1 MTTHYPAERRPSLS
15 RRGRPAGGQAR
26 TYGRRDGLTTV
37 SLRLRVN
44 GERHTI
50 RLGTE
55 AEGWSHVRAEREL
68 RNVQAEIRAGRG
80 TPPKPKNS
88 AGDPTL
94 HEFASLWFKRK
105 VADGIADKT
114 RRDLDWQLAVHILPF
129 LGAD

>member
-15 RRGRPAGGQAR
+15 SRGRPATGQVRIYA
-26 TYGRRDGLTTV
+26 RRDGLTTF
-37 SLRLRVN
+37 SLRLRAN

-68 RNVQAEIRAGRG
+68 RNVQAEIRAGRW

-88 AGDPTL
+88 VEDPTL
-94 HEFASLWFKRK
+94 HEFVSLWFKRK
-105 VADGIADKT
+105 VADGVADKT
-114 RRDLDWQLAVHILPF
+114 RRDL
-129 LGAD
+129 